1 MCIVVILACRGDKGT
16 RGSLLMC
23 PSSSASLQLKDR
35 ASLRRELAEANTRL
49 TRAVMD
55 GMGSLLDGNAQ
66 ALCSNWQSQQYT
78 EASPDHVVRVYVR
91 AQAS

>member
-1 MCIVVILACRGDKGT
+1 
-16 RGSLLMC
+16 
-23 PSSSASLQLKDR
+23 
-35 ASLRRELAEANTRL
+35 
-49 TRAVMD
+49 MD